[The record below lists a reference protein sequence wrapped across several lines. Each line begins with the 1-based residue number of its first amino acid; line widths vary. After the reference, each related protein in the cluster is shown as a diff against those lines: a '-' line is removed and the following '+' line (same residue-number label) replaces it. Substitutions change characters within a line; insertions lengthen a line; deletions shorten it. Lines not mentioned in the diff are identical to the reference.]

1 MNMIR
6 FHGVILLAILFCSY
20 CSAQEPIRLPKPDT
34 TGGKPLMQSLKE
46 RKTSR
51 SFAKEK
57 LSPQILSNLL
67 WAAFGINRP
76 DGHRTAPSA
85 MNWQEMDIYVVMED
99 GVFLYDAASHSLK
112 SVSFAA
118 VAYRYPVYQRLASLI
133 PESQLPKTESDREA
147 QAPNL
152 VQRYPQDPRSHLYLA
167 AALSAAHDNAGAERE
182 ARTALQQAES
192 FRFFLGPQLENGVR
206 VVLAAILLDEGR
218 KEDAKETAR
227 IACQTLPSDPSAEKV
242 RKILT
247 DNRLCD

>member
-6 FHGVILLAILFCSY
+6 FHGVILLAILFCSH

-34 TGGKPLMQSLKE
+34 TGGKPLMQTLKE

-99 GVFLYDAASHSLK
+99 GVFLYAAASHSLK
-112 SVSFAA
+112 SV
-118 VAYRYPVYQRLASLI
+118 LN
-133 PESQLPKTESDREA
+133 EDKRELTGT
-147 QAPNL
+147 QDFVKDAPLNL
-152 VQRYPQDPRSHLYLA
+152 VYVANFAKAQRGSQEDKNLYTGADCGFIAENVYLCCSSENLACVVRGSVDRSGLAKALKLLPDQKIILAQTVGYP
-167 AALSAAHDNAGAERE
+167 
-182 ARTALQQAES
+182 AR
-192 FRFFLGPQLENGVR
+192 
-206 VVLAAILLDEGR
+206 
-218 KEDAKETAR
+218 
-227 IACQTLPSDPSAEKV
+227 
-242 RKILT
+242 
-247 DNRLCD
+247 

>member
-1 MNMIR
+1 MKMIR

-57 LSPQILSNLL
+57 LPPQILSNLL

-85 MNWQEMDIYVVMED
+85 MNWQEMDIYVAMEN

-112 SVSFAA
+112 
-118 VAYRYPVYQRLASLI
+118 PVLN
-133 PESQLPKTESDREA
+133 EDKRELTGT
-147 QAPNL
+147 QDFVKDAPVNL
-152 VQRYPQDPRSHLYLA
+152 VYVANFAKAQRGSREDKNLYTGADCGFIAGNVYLYCASEGLACVIRGSVDRSGLAKALNLLPDQKIILAQTVGYP
-167 AALSAAHDNAGAERE
+167 
-182 ARTALQQAES
+182 
-192 FRFFLGPQLENGVR
+192 
-206 VVLAAILLDEGR
+206 
-218 KEDAKETAR
+218 AK
-227 IACQTLPSDPSAEKV
+227 
-242 RKILT
+242 
-247 DNRLCD
+247 